1 MGDDSDKGALSMVM
15 EARVTRGRVDGDGG
29 ESDKGALSM
38 VMEGRVTRGRC
49 RW

>member
-1 MGDDSDKGALSMVM
+1 MVM
-15 EARVTRGRVDGDGG
+15 EGRVTRGRVDGDGR

-38 VMEGRVTRGRC
+38 VMERRVTRGCC

>member
-1 MGDDSDKGALSMVM
+1 MVM

-38 VMEGRVTRGRC
+38 VMESDKGVLSMVLEA
-49 RW
+49 

>member
-1 MGDDSDKGALSMVM
+1 MVM
-15 EARVTRGRVDGDGG
+15 EGRVTRGRVDGDRG
-29 ESDKGALSM
+29 SVTRLSM